1 MNRQYLNKEDISHN
15 AILDNTQHTAYNTQ
29 YVAYFISGRRS
40 VMEQIN
46 RISITDKRYEFAVR
60 FFSLNNRLQA
70 EGDHFYKEVTFKQ
83 FFLLACMQLFGDS
96 QPSLQELSEAMGC
109 SRQNTK
115 VIAQKLADSGY
126 IKMNADSRDKR
137 KQRLSLTDS
146 ALQLGK
152 EYESQDAKIMKMLF
166 DGISDEQLK
175 QVKSVFEEIDS
186 NLVRISEW
194 CRKEGDKTK

>member
-1 MNRQYLNKEDISHN
+1 
-15 AILDNTQHTAYNTQ
+15 
-29 YVAYFISGRRS
+29 
-40 VMEQIN
+40 MEQIN

-194 CRKEGDKTK
+194 CREEGDKTK